1 MTEIKLELF
10 TFKGFELRAV
20 NLEGQPY
27 FVGKDVAELLGYSNP
42 QKAMRDHIDS
52 EDKVMGERN
61 VTPSIVDKI
70 GREQYPTLIN
80 ESGLYSL
87 ILKSKLPEA
96 KEFKRW
102 VTSEVLPQIRM
113 TGGYVPVEKEDTE
126 EEIMAKAFLI
136 AQRTIEKK
144 EEIIKQK
151 DQQLKEQAPKV
162 EFHDDVLT
170 ADGTHTITSIASD
183 YGWSGKTMND
193 KLHAMK
199 IQYKQSGR
207 WYLYQNHKNKGY
219 TESSTYVT
227 KGKFGS
233 KTQMKWTNKGRYF
246 IYKQLKQHGINPNQ
260 DNLHKYVGVGKAAL

>member
-1 MTEIKLELF
+1 MSEIKLELF
-10 TFKGFELRAV
+10 TFKGFELRATSI
-20 NLEGQPY
+20 EEKPY
-27 FVGKDVAELLGYSNP
+27 FVGNEAAKMLGYTNYRNAVSKHVKEKDKLRTRCKYAGQNREITLISEAGLYKLIMKSQLEEAELF
-42 QKAMRDHIDS
+42 QD
-52 EDKVMGERN
+52 
-61 VTPSIVDKI
+61 
-70 GREQYPTLIN
+70 
-80 ESGLYSL
+80 
-87 ILKSKLPEA
+87 
-96 KEFKRW
+96 W
-102 VTSEVLPQIRM
+102 VTDEVLPQIRM
-113 TGGYVPVEKEDTE
+113 TGGYVPIEKEDTE

-170 ADGTHTITSIASD
+170 ANGTHTITSLASD

-219 TESSTYVT
+219 TETSTYVT

-233 KTQMKWTNKGRYF
+233 KIQMKWTNKGRYF
-246 IYKQLKQHGINPNQ
+246 IYEQLKQHGINPNQ

>member
-27 FVGKDVAELLGYSNP
+27 FVGKDVAELLGYKNT
-42 QKAMRDHIDS
+42 RDAIYKHVDD
-52 EDKVMGERN
+52 EDKDVAKC
-61 VTPSIVDKI
+61 D
-70 GREQYPTLIN
+70 TLGGKQTLGVIN

-102 VTSEVLPQIRM
+102 VTGEVLPQIRI

>member
-1 MTEIKLELF
+1 MSEIKLELF
-10 TFKGFELRAV
+10 TFKGFELRTV

-27 FVGKDVAELLGYSNP
+27 FVGKDVAELLGYQRPDNAIRS
-42 QKAMRDHIDS
+42 HVEE
-52 EDKVMGERN
+52 EDKLMHQISASGQNRSM
-61 VTPSIVDKI
+61 TI
-70 GREQYPTLIN
+70 IN